1 MIISIMG
8 LEGKLMTKSAKNA
21 NIAYYY
27 VINSSDDYNF

>member
-8 LEGKLMTKSAKNA
+8 FKGKLMSKSAKNA
-21 NIAYYY
+21 NITYYY